1 MAFGIQSSHVTCPT
15 CDGRWSPMRFPV
27 SPGLG
32 NAGFD
37 ALAENLTLKLGKDRQ
52 HPSQRPS
59 RRGGEI

>member
-1 MAFGIQSSHVTCPT
+1 MAFGIQASHVTCT
-15 CDGRWSPMRFPV
+15 ACDGRGSPMRSPA

-59 RRGGEI
+59 RRCGEI